1 MKWKYWWWKL
11 ATIIIFIYV
20 ISAGLLIPL
29 KPGIEEIS
37 PVRSR
42 VGDTLGLQIKAYNTS
57 FTKGSLEVFIKS
69 RDSFWISTKDLKV
82 ADDRTLTA
90 NFIIPYFLPDPSSLS
105 QYSIIV
111 SSSYDGSFV
120 IPGKLI
126 LSQDSVNLSEAQ
138 KLWSS
143 GNPQF
148 ASFAKM
154 KFPYR
159 NILYETIRNTFFH
172 VSLWF
177 AMFALLGASVY
188 HSYKYLSTNL
198 IEHDTRAFAQVRTAI
213 LFGLMGLATGSL
225 WARFTW
231 GSWWTNDVKLN
242 MAALSMLIYA
252 AYLILRAGIS
262 EIDRKARISAA
273 FNVFAL
279 IAIVPLIFILPRLT
293 DSLHPG
299 NGGNPAFGSEDM
311 DNSLRKVFYPAVTGF
326 IMLGFWLSGL
336 LYRVEKLHLRIDN
349 EETQRD
355 SGKLNNS
362 STKYE

>member
-1 MKWKYWWWKL
+1 MNWKYWWWKL
-11 ATIIIFIYV
+11 VTIVIFIYV
-20 ISAGLLIPL
+20 FSAGLLIPL
-29 KPGIEEIS
+29 KPGIEEIL
-37 PVRSR
+37 PSR
-42 VGDTLGLQIKAYNTS
+42 GRAGEKLGLQIKAYNTS
-57 FTKGSLEVFIKS
+57 FTKGSIEVFIKS
-69 RDSFWISTKDLKV
+69 RDSYWINTKDLNI
-82 ADDRTLTA
+82 ADDRTLSA
-90 NFIIPYFLPDPSSLS
+90 NFNVPNFLPDASSLS

-111 SSSYDGSFV
+111 SSSYDGAFV

-126 LSQDSVNLSEAQ
+126 LSQDSVNLTEAQ
-138 KLWSS
+138 RLWSS
-143 GNPQF
+143 GDPQF
-148 ASFAKM
+148 ASLSKM

-188 HSYKYLSTNL
+188 HSYKYLTTNFL
-198 IEHDTRAFAQVRTAI
+198 DHDMRAYAQVRTAI
-213 LFGLMGLATGSL
+213 LFGLLGLATGSL

-336 LYRVEKLHLRIDN
+336 LYRAEKLHLRIED
-349 EETQRD
+349 EVI
-355 SGKLNNS
+355 
-362 STKYE
+362 